1 MLPIPAAIMRASLTD
16 IEKKG
21 NPVLIRIPFEYCG
34 DAEAGLE
41 PPLHPFCTRQIV
53 IVSLRSK
60 DRYYSG
66 VMTMCESSDD
76 VEYNFCANLKRA
88 AVLFPRSLL
97 RRSVSSPTRSFTW
110 RR

>member
-1 MLPIPAAIMRASLTD
+1 MVPIPAAIMGASLTD
-16 IEKKG
+16 FEKKG

-34 DAEAGLE
+34 DAEGGLE
-41 PPLHPFCTRQIV
+41 PPLHPICTRQIV

-97 RRSVSSPTRSFTW
+97 RRSVSSPTGSFTL
-110 RR
+110 RT